1 MNNRVTNPLIVL
13 ICIGCLA
20 ALFIRIVEDPRV
32 ASKEPRFKDGEQNLT
47 LAYNLYKHGLFSDS
61 LAAQPDTAPYNRREP
76 LYPLL
81 LSGALHLMPQAERL
95 TAQCLVSATPTC
107 LPQLIWLK
115 GVNIAVLLAASITA
129 FSATRLIMGGTIA
142 PLVASLWTGLSPYLF
157 IALNDF
163 YSDLFASLLCLL
175 LSTSLYLTVQ
185 RLPRAGPL
193 NSPWGTLRTPS
204 WNTVV
209 PGRTLRLDCLA
220 YAAAVLAG
228 VSMGGLML
236 VKAVFVYLG
245 ILVALGFSWIAC
257 CHRTWQPIQRGI
269 VVLLIA
275 YCLAGSW
282 AYRNYVALGSFQVA
296 GRDGEILAIRAEYSR
311 MPWQEYALS
320 FCAFT
325 PICKEEVLPRLAPEA
340 AIHLHESDTGGY
352 YRRTKDRI
360 AALRS
365 GKILGNQAQ
374 LDQQLSQDAIA
385 LIRQNWL
392 KHLALTLTFAYRG
405 MLPHFPYFIAFGIFL
420 SVALRTQHPGLL
432 LFLLPSLY
440 SFGIHALASHYID
453 RYSVPLLPSMAVLLA
468 PLSIEWFQRIKR
480 CYLSNRSATE

>member
-1 MNNRVTNPLIVL
+1 M
-13 ICIGCLA
+13 
-20 ALFIRIVEDPRV
+20 LFITIVEDPRV

-61 LAAQPDTAPYNRREP
+61 LAAQPDTTPYNRREP

-81 LSGALHLMPQAERL
+81 LSGALHLTPQAEQL
-95 TAQCLVSATPTC
+95 TAQCLVAATTTC

-129 FSATRLIMGGTIA
+129 FIATRLIMGGTVA

-175 LSTSLYLTVQ
+175 LSTGLYLTVQ
-185 RLPRAGPL
+185 RLTGPL
-193 NSPWGTLRTPS
+193 NP
-204 WNTVV
+204 
-209 PGRTLRLDCLA
+209 DCYLA

-228 VSMGGLML
+228 VAMGCLIL

-245 ILVALGFSWIAC
+245 ILVVLGFGWIAC

-269 VVLLIA
+269 VVLIIA
-275 YCLAGSW
+275 YCLAGGW
-282 AYRNYVALGSFQVA
+282 AFRNYLALGTFQVA

-325 PICKEEVLPRLAPEA
+325 PICKEEVLPRLAPQA
-340 AIHLHESDTGGY
+340 AIHLHESDAGGY

-360 AALRS
+360 TVLKE
-365 GKILGNQAQ
+365 GKSLGNQAQ
-374 LDQQLSQDAIA
+374 IDQRLSQEAKT
-385 LIRQNWL
+385 LIRENWL

-405 MLPHFPYFIAFGIFL
+405 MLPHFPYFIAFGTFL
-420 SVALRTQHPGLL
+420 IVAFRTQHPGLL

-453 RYSVPLLPSMAVLLA
+453 RYSVPLLPSLAVLLA
-468 PLSIEWFQRIKR
+468 PLSIGWFQAVKR
-480 CYLSNRSATE
+480 YLTKHSTIE